1 MAYIDVSQYEIDNDG
16 EIDIEI
22 SDYLDEVSTDE
33 LIDELITRKGLPDGL
48 KELFTKEDVK
58 CSKTPTR
65 DAIINFLNLHIGAT
79 IEDMCERIKEIYYK

>member
-22 SDYLDEVSTDE
+22 SDYLDE
-33 LIDELITRKGLPDGL
+33 LITRKGLPDGL

-58 CSKTPTR
+58 CSKTSTR